1 MSKLICIVSGANG
14 GICVWDLETN
24 KFVLEKLTGDTMET
38 LKPVLDRHFAETKEI
53 SSVVIERPPR
63 FMGTMIPSSRIAVLF
78 EAFGITLG
86 YLAAKDIKP
95 IEVTPQDWQRHIRD
109 EKGIKRGEMKHSDWK
124 RLLTEY
130 AKQTYGV
137 RKDLTGQTADAL
149 LLADWYFN
157 VHNPLLRKLPTV

>member
-1 MSKLICIVSGANG
+1 MKKLITIDSGANG
-14 GICVWDLETN
+14 GICVWDLESQQ
-24 KFVLEKLTGDTMET
+24 FVLEKLTGDTMET
-38 LKPVLDRHFAETKEI
+38 LKPVLDKHFKDTENIKE
-53 SSVVIERPPR
+53 VVIERPPR

-109 EKGIKRGEMKHSDWK
+109 EKGIKRGEMKHAEWK
-124 RLLTEY
+124 RALTEY
-130 AKQTYGV
+130 AKEHYGL

-157 VHNPLLRKLPTV
+157 VYNPLLRKPQV